1 MLPVAKCRNAG
12 GEASRALGGTVR
24 VDARES
30 PAARATIAV
39 TDETHRAQARSPRLR
54 FNIEMRAS
62 AIRRPSLRSV
72 AALEPL
78 GVPVFRLL
86 WSTWLTANLCMW
98 MTDVA
103 SAWTMTTLTSTPIW
117 VALVQSASTLPV
129 FLLGLPS
136 GALADILDRRRW
148 LTATQFWLAA
158 TATALCVVTALG
170 WMTSPLLLVLVFL
183 NGIGLALRWPVFS
196 AIVPELVPKTQLA
209 SALALN
215 GVAMN
220 LSRIVGPLLAGAL
233 IASAGS
239 VWVFALNA
247 VLSLCSGFLILRW
260 RHEHR
265 PSPLGQER
273 LLSAMR
279 VGVQFV
285 RQSPR
290 LRAVLLRVSIFF
302 LHSTALLAL
311 LPLLARGLVGG
322 DAGTFTLLLASMGAG
337 AIIAV
342 LALPRLRQRFGRDGL
357 VVGGTAV
364 QSAATAVMAVAPNAW
379 VAVPSMLAAGMAWI
393 TVANSL
399 AVSAQMS
406 LPNWVRARGM
416 ASYQMA
422 IMGASALGA
431 ALWGQVATTGSMRT
445 ALFSA
450 AASGILVML
459 LAVRYVRDVEDEEA
473 DLSPAPSGWA
483 AQPSGSPPDD
493 GRVVVTVEYLIDP
506 ERADAFIE
514 VMEQTRRVRLSEG
527 AIGWDLLR
535 DIGEPARF
543 VEEIVDESWTEHLR
557 RFHRATAADIAL
569 RERRLAFHQGAEP
582 PVVTRFVARR

>member
-1 MLPVAKCRNAG
+1 MSSLVPETTPETVPVR
-12 GEASRALGGTVR
+12 SRR
-24 VDARES
+24 
-30 PAARATIAV
+30 AAA
-39 TDETHRAQARSPRLR
+39 
-54 FNIEMRAS
+54 
-62 AIRRPSLRSV
+62 LRSV
-72 AALEPL
+72 TALEPL

-103 SAWTMTTLTSTPIW
+103 AAWTMTTLTSTPIW
-117 VALVQSASTLPV
+117 VALVQSASNLPV

-148 LTATQFWLAA
+148 LMATQFWLAA
-158 TATALCVVTALG
+158 TATLLCVTTAFG
-170 WMTSPLLLVLVFL
+170 VMTSGLLLVLVFA

-196 AIVPELVPKTQLA
+196 AIVPDLVPRPQLA

-247 VLSLCSGFLILRW
+247 VLSIVSGLLILRW

-273 LLSAMR
+273 LLSAIR

-302 LHSTALLAL
+302 LHSTALLGL
-311 LPLLARGLVGG
+311 LPLLARGLAGG
-322 DAGTFTLLLASMGAG
+322 DAGTFTLLLACMGAG
-337 AIIAV
+337 AIVAV
-342 LALPRLRQRFGRDGL
+342 LALPRLRQRFGRDRL
-357 VVGGTAV
+357 VIGGTVV
-364 QSAATAVMAVAPNAW
+364 QSTATAIMAVAPSAW
-379 VAVPSMLAAGMAWI
+379 VAVPAMLAAGMAWI

-399 AVSAQMS
+399 SVSAQMS

-422 IMGASALGA
+422 IMGSSALGA
-431 ALWGQVATTGSMRT
+431 AVWGQVATVGSIRT

-450 AASGILVML
+450 AASGILLML
-459 LAVRYVRDVEDEEA
+459 LAVRFVGDSDEAEA
-473 DLSPAPSGWA
+473 DMSPAQSGWA
-483 AQPSGSPPDD
+483 AQPSGTPLES
-493 GRVVVTVEYLIDP
+493 GRVVTTVEYLVDP
-506 ERADAFIE
+506 LRADAFVD
-514 VMEQTRRVRLSEG
+514 VMQQTRRARLSEG
-527 AIGWDLLR
+527 AIGWELLR
-535 DIGEPARF
+535 DIGEPDRF
-543 VEEIVDESWTEHLR
+543 IEQIVDQSWTEHLR
-557 RFHRATAADIAL
+557 RFQRATAADIAL
-569 RERRLAFHQGAEP
+569 RERRLAFHRGEEP
-582 PVVTRFVARR
+582 PVVSRYVMRR

>member
-1 MLPVAKCRNAG
+1 VKCAGNRCSGAAPTSLPAM
-12 GEASRALGGTVR
+12 
-24 VDARES
+24 
-30 PAARATIAV
+30 
-39 TDETHRAQARSPRLR
+39 R
-54 FNIEMRAS
+54 FNMEVRAI
-62 AIRRPSLRSV
+62 AIPKPSLRSMT
-72 AALEPL
+72 ALEPL
-78 GVPVFRLL
+78 SVPVFRLL

-103 SAWTMTTLTSTPIW
+103 SAWTMTTLTRTPIW

-158 TATALCVVTALG
+158 TATALCAVTALG
-170 WMTSPLLLVLVFL
+170 WMTTPLLLVLVFL

-247 VLSLCSGFLILRW
+247 VLSLLSGFLILRW

-322 DAGTFTLLLASMGAG
+322 DAGTFTLLLACMGAG

-342 LALPRLRQRFGRDGL
+342 LALPRLRQAFGRDAL

-364 QSAATAVMAVAPNAW
+364 QSSATAVMAVAPNAW
-379 VAVPSMLAAGMAWI
+379 VAVPAMLAAGMAWI

-450 AASGILVML
+450 AVSGVLVML
-459 LAVRYVRDVEDEEA
+459 LAVRYVRDIADEEA

-483 AQPSGSPPDD
+483 VLPSGTPGDD

-506 ERADAFIE
+506 DRADAFIE
-514 VMEQTRRVRLSEG
+514 VMQQTRRVRLSEG
-527 AIGWDLLR
+527 AIAWDLLR

-569 RERRLAFHQGAEP
+569 RERRLAFHQGADP
-582 PVVTRFVARR
+582 PLVTRYVVKR

>member
-1 MLPVAKCRNAG
+1 MPDCPGACDRAMDDTSG
-12 GEASRALGGTVR
+12 PMSSIPPETAPAPSRR
-24 VDARES
+24 
-30 PAARATIAV
+30 AAA
-39 TDETHRAQARSPRLR
+39 
-54 FNIEMRAS
+54 
-62 AIRRPSLRSV
+62 LRSV

-103 SAWTMTTLTSTPIW
+103 AAWTMTTLTSTPIW

-148 LTATQFWLAA
+148 LMATQFWLAA
-158 TATALCVVTALG
+158 TAIALCAATALG
-170 WMTSPLLLVLVFL
+170 VMTSGLLLVLVFA

-196 AIVPELVPKTQLA
+196 AIVPDLVPKRQLA
-209 SALALN
+209 TALALN

-220 LSRIVGPLLAGAL
+220 LSRIVGPLVAGAL

-247 VLSLCSGFLILRW
+247 VLSMGSGFLILRW
-260 RHEHR
+260 RHEHH

-285 RQSPR
+285 RQSPG

-302 LHSTALLAL
+302 LHSIALIGL

-337 AIIAV
+337 AIVAV
-342 LALPRLRQRFGRDGL
+342 LALPRLRQRFGRDRL
-357 VVGGTAV
+357 VIGGTVVQAV
-364 QSAATAVMAVAPNAW
+364 ATAIMAVAPSAW
-379 VAVPSMLAAGMAWI
+379 VAVPAMVAAGMSWI

-399 AVSAQMS
+399 SVSAQMA

-422 IMGASALGA
+422 IMGSSALGA
-431 ALWGQVATTGSMRT
+431 ALWGQVATIGTIRT
-445 ALFSA
+445 ALLSA
-450 AASGILVML
+450 SVSGVLLML
-459 LAVRYVRDVEDEEA
+459 LAIRFTRDNDEAQA
-473 DLSPAPSGWA
+473 DMSPAESGWA
-483 AQPSGSPPDD
+483 AQPSGTPLES
-493 GRVVVTVEYLIDP
+493 GRVVTNIEYLIDP
-506 ERADAFIE
+506 ARTDAFVD
-514 VMEQTRRVRLSEG
+514 VMRKTRRARLGAG
-527 AIGWDLLR
+527 AIGWELLH
-535 DIGEPARF
+535 DIGDPDRF
-543 VEEIVDESWTEHLR
+543 VEHIVDESWTEHLR

-569 RERRLAFHQGAEP
+569 RERRLAFHQGGDP
-582 PVVTRFVARR
+582 PAIHRYVMRR

>member
-1 MLPVAKCRNAG
+1 M
-12 GEASRALGGTVR
+12 T
-24 VDARES
+24 
-30 PAARATIAV
+30 
-39 TDETHRAQARSPRLR
+39 
-54 FNIEMRAS
+54 
-62 AIRRPSLRSV
+62 
-72 AALEPL
+72 ALEPL
-78 GVPVFRLL
+78 NEPVFRLI

-103 SAWTMTTLTSTPIW
+103 AAWTMTTLTTTPIW

-148 LTATQFWLAA
+148 LMATQFWLAG
-158 TATALCVVTALG
+158 TAMALCAVTALG
-170 WMTSPLLLVLVFL
+170 LMTSPLLLMLVFA
-183 NGIGLALRWPVFS
+183 NGIGLAMRWPVFS
-196 AIVPELVPKTQLA
+196 AIVPELVPRAQLA
-209 SALALN
+209 AALALN

-247 VLSLCSGFLILRW
+247 VLSTLSGLLILRW
-260 RHEHR
+260 RHKHQ

-311 LPLLARGLVGG
+311 LPLLARGLAGG
-322 DAGTFTLLLASMGAG
+322 DAGTFTLLLACMGAG
-337 AIIAV
+337 AIVAV

-357 VVGGTAV
+357 VIGGTAV
-364 QSAATAVMAVAPNAW
+364 QSAATAVMAVAPSAW
-379 VAVPSMLAAGMAWI
+379 VAVPAMLAAGMAWI

-422 IMGASALGA
+422 IMGSSALGA
-431 ALWGQVATTGSMRT
+431 ALWGQVASVGSIRT
-445 ALFSA
+445 ALLSA
-450 AASGILVML
+450 AVSGILLML
-459 LAVRYVRDVEDEEA
+459 LAVRFVSDSAEEEA
-473 DLSPAPSGWA
+473 DMSPAQAGWA
-483 AQPSGSPPDD
+483 AQPTGTPSES
-493 GRVVVTVEYLIDP
+493 GRVVTTVEYLIDP
-506 ERADAFIE
+506 QRAEAFID
-514 VMEQTRRVRLSEG
+514 VMQQTRRARLSEG

-557 RFHRATAADIAL
+557 RFQRATAADIAL
-569 RERRLAFHQGAEP
+569 RERRLAFHEKEEA
-582 PVVTRFVARR
+582 PVITRYVTKR

>member
-1 MLPVAKCRNAG
+1 VKCAGNRCSGAAPTSLPAM
-12 GEASRALGGTVR
+12 
-24 VDARES
+24 
-30 PAARATIAV
+30 
-39 TDETHRAQARSPRLR
+39 R
-54 FNIEMRAS
+54 FNMEVRAI
-62 AIRRPSLRSV
+62 AIPKPSLRSMT
-72 AALEPL
+72 ALEPL
-78 GVPVFRLL
+78 SVPVFRLL

-103 SAWTMTTLTSTPIW
+103 SAWTMTTLTRTPIW

-158 TATALCVVTALG
+158 TATALCAVTALG
-170 WMTSPLLLVLVFL
+170 WMTTPLLLVLVFL

-247 VLSLCSGFLILRW
+247 VLSLLSGFLILRW

-322 DAGTFTLLLASMGAG
+322 DAGTFTLLLACMGAG

-342 LALPRLRQRFGRDGL
+342 LALPRLRQAFGRDAL

-364 QSAATAVMAVAPNAW
+364 QSSATAVMAVAPNAW
-379 VAVPSMLAAGMAWI
+379 VAVPAMLAAGMAWI

-450 AASGILVML
+450 AVSGVLVML
-459 LAVRYVRDVEDEEA
+459 LAVRYVRDIADEEA

-483 AQPSGSPPDD
+483 VLPSGTPGDD

-506 ERADAFIE
+506 DRADAFIE
-514 VMEQTRRVRLSEG
+514 VMQQTRRVRLSEG
-527 AIGWDLLR
+527 AIAWDLLR

-557 RFHRATAADIAL
+557 RFHRATAHDIAL

-582 PVVTRFVARR
+582 PVVTRYVVKR